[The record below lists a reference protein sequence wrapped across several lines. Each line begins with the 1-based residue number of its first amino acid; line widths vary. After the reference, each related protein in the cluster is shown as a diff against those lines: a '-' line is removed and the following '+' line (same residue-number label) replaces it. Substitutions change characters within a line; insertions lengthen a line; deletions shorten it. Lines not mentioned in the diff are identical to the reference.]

1 MDPVEAF
8 DTLDMRVGRIVRCE
22 PNDKARKPSFK
33 MWIDLGE
40 PPEGL
45 AVKQSSAQITDLY
58 EAEELIGRLVI
69 AAVNLGSR
77 RIAGFKSEVL
87 TMGVPD
93 EAGRVVLLEPEREVP
108 LGRRVF

>member
-8 DTLDMRVGRIVRCE
+8 DILDMRVGRIVRCE
-22 PNDKARKPSFK
+22 PNEAARKPSFK

-45 AVKQSSAQITDLY
+45 GVKQSSAQIKDLY
-58 EAEELIGRLVI
+58 EAEDLVGRLVI

-108 LGRRVF
+108 LGKRVF